1 MNNKDKGI
9 VKKTNQDI
17 NMRAHDSK
25 KGEIRVQ
32 MRYSKKKKNAATRR
46 NER

>member
-32 MRYSKKKKNAATRR
+32 MRYSKKKKKCG
-46 NER
+46 NEKK